1 MLVGNEKVTPSNVWE
16 HLNGLNN
23 EFNMKLESFGKIL
36 NNNIAQKVENQT
48 IHNQKPTKGIE
59 I

>member
-1 MLVGNEKVTPSNVWE
+1 
-16 HLNGLNN
+16 
-23 EFNMKLESFGKIL
+23 MKLESFGKIL

-48 IHNQKPTKGIE
+48 IHNQKPNKGIE